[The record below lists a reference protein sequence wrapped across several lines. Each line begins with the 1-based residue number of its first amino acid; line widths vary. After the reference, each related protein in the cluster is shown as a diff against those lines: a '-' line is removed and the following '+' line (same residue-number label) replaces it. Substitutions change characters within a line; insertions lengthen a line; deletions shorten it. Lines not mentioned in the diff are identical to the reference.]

1 MKRLLIFL
9 CLFGLTISASAQVQR
24 PKLVVGLAV
33 DQMRWD
39 YLYYYYDKF
48 GEGGLRR
55 LVDEGYSCEN
65 TLINY
70 LPTVTAI
77 GHSSLYTG
85 SVPALTGIAG
95 NYFHIDGHQVYCCTD
110 KNVKGVGSDS
120 RAALMSP
127 RNMLATTIGDQLK
140 VATDFRSKVIG
151 VALKD
156 RASILP
162 AGHSADAAYWY
173 DTSVGHF
180 VTSTYYMDTLPQWV
194 EDFNKKN
201 HTKPG
206 FDVKPTDQGVTLTFR
221 MAEAALENENLGN
234 RGETDM
240 LCVSVSSTDA
250 VGHAYGTRGT
260 QNESVYLTLDRE
272 LAHFLSMLDEK
283 VGRGNYLLF
292 LSADHG
298 GAHNPNFLK
307 NHKIPAGGWESG
319 KVVKSLNAHLTE
331 KFGQQINYIH
341 DAFNYQFF
349 INRNVLDSLHIDY
362 EAVKAEAVAWLK
374 HDAQYVFV
382 VDNERAAT
390 ASVPSRI
397 REMIINGYNRERSGD
412 ITVVLRSN
420 VMDEKVDEKYIGT
433 NHGVWGPYDAHIPL
447 VFFGWNVKHGSTSVP
462 THIVDAAPTVCA
474 LLHIQMP
481 DACVGDAIMP
491 VMEMMQR

>member
-1 MKRLLIFL
+1 MKRLFFSVCLL
-9 CLFGLTISASAQVQR
+9 CMAFVAQAQIER

-70 LPTVTAI
+70 MPTVTAI

-95 NYFHIDGHQVYCCTD
+95 NNFHIDGQQVYCCADPT
-110 KNVKGVGSDS
+110 VKGVGSDS

-173 DTSVGHF
+173 DNSVGHF
-180 VTSTYYMDTLPQWV
+180 VSSSYYMDALPQWV

-206 FDVKPTDQGVTLTFR
+206 YDIKPTDEGVTMTFR

-260 QNESVYLTLDRE
+260 ENESVFMTLDKE
-272 LAHFLSMLDEK
+272 LAHFLSFLDAK

-307 NHKIPAGGWESG
+307 RHKIPAGGWEG
-319 KVVKSLNAHLTE
+319 GEAMKALNAHLTE
-331 KFGQQINYIH
+331 KFHHNIDYIN
-341 DAFNYQFF
+341 DAMNYQFF
-349 INRNVLDSLHIDY
+349 VNHKALDSLQLNCDD
-362 EAVKAEAVAWLK
+362 VKAEAVSFLK
-374 HDAQYVFV
+374 RDSQYLFV
-382 VDNERAAT
+382 VDNEHAAT

-397 REMIINGYNRERSGD
+397 REMIINGYNRNRSGD
-412 ITVVLRSN
+412 ITIVLRTN
-420 VMDEKVDEKYIGT
+420 VFDQKVDDRYVGT
-433 NHGVWGPYDAHIPL
+433 QHGVWGPYDAHIPL
-447 VFFGWNVKHGSTSVP
+447 VFMGWNVKHGSTSEP
-462 THIVDAAPTVCA
+462 AHIVDVAPTVCA

-491 VMEMMQR
+491 VMEMMK